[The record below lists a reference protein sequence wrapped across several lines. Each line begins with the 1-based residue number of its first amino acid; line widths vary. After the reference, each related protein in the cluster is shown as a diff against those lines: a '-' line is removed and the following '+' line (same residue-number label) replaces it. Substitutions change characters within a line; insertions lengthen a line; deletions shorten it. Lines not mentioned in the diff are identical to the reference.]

1 MEKRGLGGRTALLR
15 AAGNPLMMGRT
26 AQPGIDPQRLKTE
39 LSFSPHVAFF
49 CKPPP
54 TGVAPAPCGNPFPTS
69 RVFSDCSA
77 TPKVSAL
84 RDPRGTALFPGPT
97 TEPPAQPV
105 GAPGPGEPSLSSEP
119 VPKPFP
125 RLVHQPQGQAVP
137 AGSGAALQPAG
148 DSSLTHAAAEPRRSC
163 LSWEAREMATRDEKP
178 SVWGHKVGTPAA
190 TPQ

>member
-77 TPKVSAL
+77 SPKVSAL

-97 TEPPAQPV
+97 MEPPAQPA
-105 GAPGPGEPSLSSEP
+105 GAPGPSEPSLSSEP

-148 DSSLTHAAAEPRRSC
+148 DSSLTHAAAEPHAPALAGR
-163 LSWEAREMATRDEKP
+163 LEKWP
-178 SVWGHKVGTPAA
+178 
-190 TPQ
+190 